1 MDWNNVDLNRE
12 SDATILDAYTFD
24 TLLLEVNCNLPVINR
39 ETVRKQ
45 FETSLQN
52 KIRDAREVFE
62 ANLNNIVNHAKK

>member
-62 ANLNNIVNHAKK
+62 ANLNNIVSHAKK